1 MTAAGVQDGPRVTLD
16 PFSPAFHHDPY
27 PVYRRLRDDEP
38 CYRNDVLNFYALSRY
53 DDVLLAS
60 QQPLLY
66 SSAQGTMVEPLDTSQ
81 MVPMMIFM
89 DPPEHD
95 TNRRV
100 VVRGFTPRAVA
111 SLEPYIRGLAVR
123 LLDRLRERGGG
134 DFVEEFSAVLPTN
147 VVMELIG
154 VPEPDRDRM
163 RRLVD
168 ASLERTEEPPF
179 IPMDAIKAMLEA
191 MAYWQALVP
200 QKRAHP
206 ADDLISRLCK
216 AEAEGERLTDAEIV
230 GFCSLIGSAGT
241 ETLTKLLANA
251 LVLFHRHPDQ
261 WAIVRDQPAAIP
273 GAVEEVLRF
282 WAPSQYQ
289 GRTLTDEV
297 TLHGVTMPAGSR
309 VLLLTGSANRDGR
322 QYPNPDRFDVTRPI
336 RIPIGFGHGTHFCL
350 GAALAR
356 LEARVALEEF
366 AARFPQFEVDESR
379 AVRVR
384 MSNVHGYASVPFS
397 AT

>member
-1 MTAAGVQDGPRVTLD
+1 MTAAGVQDGPAVALD
-16 PFSPAFHHDPY
+16 PFSPAFHQDPY
-27 PVYRRLRDDEP
+27 PVYRRLRDHEP
-38 CYRNDVLNFYALSRY
+38 CYRNDALNFYALSRY

-66 SSAQGTMVEPLDTSQ
+66 SSAQGTMVEPLDTSH

-95 TNRRV
+95 VNRRV

-111 SLEPYIRGLAVR
+111 SLEPYVRGLAVR
-123 LLDRLRERGGG
+123 LLDGLQQRGGG

-154 VPEPDRDRM
+154 VPESDRDRM
-163 RRLVD
+163 RRLID

-179 IPMDAIKAMLEA
+179 IPMGAIKAMVEA

-200 QKRAHP
+200 EKRTHP
-206 ADDLISRLCK
+206 ADDLISRLCE
-216 AEAEGERLTDAEIV
+216 AEADGERLTDAEIV

-251 LVLFHRHPDQ
+251 LVLFHRYPDE
-261 WAIVRDQPAAIP
+261 WARVRDDVSAIP
-273 GAVEEVLRF
+273 GAVEEVLRY

-322 QYPNPDRFDVTRPI
+322 QYPDPDRFDVTRPI

-356 LEARVALEEF
+356 LEARVALEEL
-366 AARFPQFEVDESR
+366 AARFPRFEVDESR

-397 AT
+397 AA